1 MLPKHIRTWC
11 RAKNVRWSEDPV
23 TKYRL
28 VLQAY
33 RELDGQV
40 PPEIQRRADKALAA
54 NRAPTSTTRK
64 RARPTE
70 RPPSHYCPI
79 SHDVMVDPVI
89 APDGHSYEQAM
100 LERWLRVNRTSP
112 LTQEPVPAGAN
123 LVRNH
128 ALRKAIEE
136 HNA

>member
-11 RAKNVRWSEDPV
+11 RAKNARWSEDPA

-33 RELDGQV
+33 RELDGHV
-40 PPEIQRRADKALAA
+40 PCEIQRRANKAFAA
-54 NRAPTSTTRK
+54 HPAPTTTTTRK
-64 RARPTE
+64 RARPTQ

-79 SHDVMVDPVI
+79 SQDVMVDPVI
-89 APDGHSYEQAM
+89 APDGHSYERAM
-100 LERWLRVNRTSP
+100 LERWLQVNRTSP
-112 LTQEPVPAGAN
+112 LTQQPVPVGAT

-136 HNA
+136 HN